1 MLVLQGI
8 ASQEIWRGETF
19 SDADK
24 DKIIKM
30 LSPENIILT
39 GFMGSGKTTVGK
51 ILAEKLGMEF
61 VDVDKVIE
69 EKENKAIS
77 DIFAEA
83 GQEYFRNI
91 ETEVLK
97 EICGKKG
104 QVISTGGGAV
114 LKSINVSVMKQS
126 GKIVFLDVPS
136 DEIKRRLADDTTR
149 PVLQQNSFDSV
160 YSERIDIYKATADKI
175 FGGTDSG
182 KLANEIYDFLNNI
195 KRGE

>member
-19 SDADK
+19 KDKDK

-51 ILAEKLGMEF
+51 ILAEKLGTEF
-61 VDVDKVIE
+61 VDADKEIE
-69 EKENKAIS
+69 TKENKSIP
-77 DIFAEA
+77 DIFAEN
-83 GQEYFRNI
+83 GQEYFRKV
-91 ETEVLK
+91 ETEVLT
-97 EICGKKG
+97 EICEKTG

-114 LKSINVSVMKQS
+114 LKSVNVDVMKTA
-126 GKIVFLDVPS
+126 GKVIFLDVPA
-136 DEIKRRLADDTTR
+136 DEIKHRLDGDTSR
-149 PVLQQNSFDSV
+149 PVLQQNAFDKV
-160 YSERIDIYKATADKI
+160 YAERIDIYKQTADKI
-175 FGGTDSG
+175 FAGTDSK
-182 KLANEIYDFLNNI
+182 KLADEIYNFLNNI